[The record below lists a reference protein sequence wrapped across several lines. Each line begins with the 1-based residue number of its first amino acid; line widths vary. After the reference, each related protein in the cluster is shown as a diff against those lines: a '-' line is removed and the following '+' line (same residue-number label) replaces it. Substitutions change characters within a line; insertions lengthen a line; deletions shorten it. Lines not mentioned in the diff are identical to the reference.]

1 MGKALVD
8 FPGDLHKDLK
18 RRAIDEGISLK
29 ELIVKTAREYI
40 EQHPPRPNLFEQALR
55 RQETKEGGDQNGG

>member
-1 MGKALVD
+1 MGKALVN
-8 FPGDLHKDLK
+8 FPDDLHKDLK

-40 EQHPPRPNLFEQALR
+40 ERHPPMRLTLFEAVAR
-55 RQETKEGGDQNGG
+55 KEQQGRGGVVG

>member
-1 MGKALVD
+1 MGKALIN
-8 FPGDLHKDLK
+8 FPDDLHKDLK

-40 EQHPPRPNLFEQALR
+40 DQHPPIRQALFDLDEKSR
-55 RQETKEGGDQNGG
+55 NQ

>member
-8 FPGDLHKDLK
+8 MSDELHRNLR

-29 ELIVKTAREYI
+29 ELMKKALQQYL
-40 EQHPPRPNLFEQALR
+40 EQNPPSPTLFDQQGEKSP
-55 RQETKEGGDQNGG
+55 KE